1 MSSIGLYIIIIL
13 LSYLLGSI
21 PSAYLIGL
29 IYGVDI
35 RQAGSGSVGTLNT
48 RASLG
53 WKPAVPVLALDL
65 AKGMLAV
72 YLAGLAGTNLM
83 LAGSMAVLGHIYPL
97 WLNFQG
103 GKGLATG
110 AGSLIAGSYHLSVVF
125 FLLIFLI
132 SYPLLKQ
139 SDLSSILG
147 TIAAVIASIVLYGWD
162 AFLLLLGLIIIFK
175 HLILLRIC
183 PPKNSCF
190 LP

>member
-1 MSSIGLYIIIIL
+1 MSSVGLYIITIL

-35 RQAGSGSVGTLNT
+35 RQAGSGNVGTMNT
-48 RASLG
+48 RATLG
-53 WKPAVPVLALDL
+53 WKPAVAVLAFDL

-72 YLAGLAGTNLM
+72 YLAEIAGSNLM
-83 LAGSMAVLGHIYPL
+83 LAGSMVVLGHIYPL

-110 AGSLIAGSYHLSVVF
+110 AGALIGGAYPVSVMA

-132 SYPLLKQ
+132 SYLLLKQ

-147 TIAAVIASIVLYGWD
+147 TIAAVIASILLYGWD
-162 AFLLLLGLIIIFK
+162 VFLLLLGLIIILK
-175 HLILLRIC
+175 HLSLLKRD
-183 PPKNSCF
+183 
-190 LP
+190 LPA